1 MRLRRTLLI
10 ATSLEF
16 LKNHLH
22 VLNVKSSEEMSLLV
36 RGLVESD
43 LKFPESMDLRFVEE
57 LELASGAASVS
68 PLKSL
73 RTKRLAIVRW
83 QAGILCLRMRESMQ
97 LIKT

>member
-1 MRLRRTLLI
+1 M
-10 ATSLEF
+10 EF

-83 QAGILCLRMRESMQ
+83 QADILFLRMRESMQ
-97 LIKT
+97 QIKT